1 MNRECTRIYANKDH
15 QEKPQPRM
23 NTNLLRFRCWL
34 PISPCATE
42 NVTEPEH
49 CFHLKRP
56 AQAANRNLRNLRILT
71 FFSCSFEAL
80 VPDPF
85 NPLSFICVNLRPSA
99 VKVFLF
105 VLYSRLFA
113 SIRGMSVLICGPA
126 ADKAFDQLRQ
136 FVAVAAFQDRCRGNI
151 GFA

>member
-1 MNRECTRIYANKDH
+1 MNRECTRNCASKGH
-15 QEKPQPRM
+15 QEKAQPRM
-23 NTNLLRFRCWL
+23 NTNLRRFRCRL

-49 CFHLKRP
+49 CFHLKRR
-56 AQAANRNLRNLRILT
+56 AQAANRNLCNLRILP
-71 FFSCSFEAL
+71 FSVVVSKRSFL
-80 VPDPF
+80 IRSIPV
-85 NPLSFICVNLRPSA
+85 FICVNLRPSA
-99 VKVFLF
+99 VKVFSSPFIRVRSRPF
-105 VLYSRLFA
+105 VALL
-113 SIRGMSVLICGPA
+113 CGPA